1 MSGLLAASWRP
12 KRCLSVSE
20 TDPFPE
26 GGVTDAPI
34 PALRSPVAHRRRT
47 VRVSAGAVAYP
58 PDDDPA
64 AALTSEDVPEPVA
77 NFVVAPLS
85 PSTDDTV
92 RPYDFSFDP
101 ARVGIATR
109 EWDFG
114 DGTTSTDACPPH
126 RYDADGEYEVT
137 LRVSTQDGRSDTAT
151 RLVRVT
157 THDVSIAGADVPRLA
172 AAGETIDVAVRV
184 ASARYPEM
192 VQVELLRSAGGGPHE
207 RVDLLTQAVP
217 AQGEV
222 EFAFGYAVT
231 EGDAAVGSIVFR
243 AVASIVG
250 AADTTPADNSFTAP
264 PTIVH

>member
-1 MSGLLAASWRP
+1 M
-12 KRCLSVSE
+12 
-20 TDPFPE
+20 
-26 GGVTDAPI
+26 
-34 PALRSPVAHRRRT
+34 
-47 VRVSAGAVAYP
+47 AYT
-58 PDDDPA
+58 PDDDA
-64 AALTSEDVPEPVA
+64 GTGIAREDVPEPVA

-114 DGTTSTDACPPH
+114 DGTTSSDACPPH
-126 RYDADGEYEVT
+126 RYEADGQYVVT
-137 LRVSTQDGRSDTAT
+137 LRVTTPDGRSDTAE

-157 THDVSIAGADVPRLA
+157 THDVSIIAVQVPERAGA
-172 AAGETIDVAVRV
+172 GQTIVVAVRV

-192 VQVELLRSAGGGPHE
+192 VQVELLRSAREGDGAFE
-207 RVDLLTQAVP
+207 SVDLLTQPVP
-217 AQGEV
+217 AQGEI
-222 EFAFGYAVT
+222 EFAFRYAVT
-231 EGDAAVGSIVFR
+231 EGDTAVGSIVFR